1 MNYKE
6 ALYLAIKY
14 IQDTNDLNLSDIAH
28 ILQVSNE
35 RLKEFMSDYEQ
46 NRTNSNDIF

>member
-1 MNYKE
+1 MNYKD

-14 IQDTNDLNLSDIAH
+14 MQDTNDLTITDMAN

-35 RLKEFMSDYEQ
+35 RIKEFMNGFEG
-46 NRTNSNDIF
+46 F

>member
-1 MNYKE
+1 MNYKD

-14 IQDTNDLNLSDIAH
+14 MQDTNDLTISDIAH

-35 RLKEFMSDYEQ
+35 RLKEFINGFEG
-46 NRTNSNDIF
+46 F

>member
-1 MNYKE
+1 MNHKD

-14 IQDTNDLNLSDIAH
+14 MEDTNDLNLSDIAN

-35 RLKEFMSDYEQ
+35 RLKEFMSDYE
-46 NRTNSNDIF
+46 

>member
-6 ALYLAIKY
+6 NLYLAIKY
-14 IQDTNDLNLSDIAH
+14 IQDIDDMSLDGIAN

-35 RLKEFMSDYEQ
+35 RLKEFMSEYE
-46 NRTNSNDIF
+46 

>member
-1 MNYKE
+1 MNYKD

-14 IQDTNDLNLSDIAH
+14 MLDDGLTTQDVVN

-35 RLKEFMSDYEQ
+35 RLKEFMNGFEG
-46 NRTNSNDIF
+46 F

>member
-1 MNYKE
+1 MNYKD

-14 IQDTNDLNLSDIAH
+14 MQDTNDLTISDITN

-35 RLKEFMSDYEQ
+35 RLKEFIKEYE
-46 NRTNSNDIF
+46 

>member
-1 MNYKE
+1 MNHKD

-14 IQDTNDLNLSDIAH
+14 MQDTNDLTISDIAH

-35 RLKEFMSDYEQ
+35 RLKEFMKEYE
-46 NRTNSNDIF
+46 

>member
-1 MNYKE
+1 MNHKD

-14 IQDTNDLNLSDIAH
+14 MQDTNDLTISDIAT

-35 RLKEFMSDYEQ
+35 RLKEFMNEYE
-46 NRTNSNDIF
+46 RYRVY

>member
-1 MNYKE
+1 MNHKD

-14 IQDTNDLNLSDIAH
+14 MEDINDLTTSDIAH

-35 RLKEFMSDYEQ
+35 RIKEFMREYE
-46 NRTNSNDIF
+46 SN

>member
-6 ALYLAIKY
+6 VLYLAIKY
-14 IQDTNDLNLSDIAH
+14 MQDTNDLKLSEIAH

-35 RLKEFMSDYEQ
+35 RLKEFMYGFE
-46 NRTNSNDIF
+46 RF

>member
-1 MNYKE
+1 MNHKD

-14 IQDTNDLNLSDIAH
+14 MQDTNDLTITDIAN

-35 RLKEFMSDYEQ
+35 RLKEFMSDYE
-46 NRTNSNDIF
+46 

>member
-1 MNYKE
+1 MNYKD

-14 IQDTNDLNLSDIAH
+14 MQDTNDLTINDITN

-35 RLKEFMSDYEQ
+35 RLKEFLREYE
-46 NRTNSNDIF
+46 